1 MKVLGLIP
9 AWKGIKR
16 KGLWKVGGLTLVE
29 WVIIAG
35 QHSGLSKVV
44 CSTDD
49 EGVAEICELYHVP
62 VLWRPEHLR
71 SPNTNVTDVVKQ
83 VVADIDEEFDAVAL
97 LQATSPFVT
106 EEIINNCIQALF
118 SNSHAASVQTIAKPP
133 HNHHAYN
140 QREFKM
146 GWVDFKFPEEREA
159 CYNKQLKPEFWVFGN
174 LVITRTE
181 AILEQ
186 NTLFAR
192 PSIGMPISR
201 AEAVDVDEKEDIKYA
216 EWLCQKNL
224 PENKK

>member
-9 AWKGIKR
+9 AWKGVKR
-16 KGLWKVGGLTLVE
+16 KGLWSLGGLTLVE

-35 QHSGLSKVV
+35 HHSGLSKVV

-62 VLWRPEHLR
+62 VLCRPEHLR

-83 VVADIDEEFDAVAL
+83 VISEIGEPFDAVAL
-97 LQATSPFVT
+97 LQATSPFVSDRVIDKAIST
-106 EEIINNCIQALF
+106 LDVNEDAN
-118 SNSHAASVQTIAKPP
+118 SVQTITRSP

-140 QREFKM
+140 QRELKDEWFI
-146 GWVDFKFPEEREA
+146 DFRFPVEREV
-159 CYNKQLKPEFWVFGN
+159 CYNKQLKPEFWIFGN

-186 NTLFAR
+186 NMLFAR
-192 PSIGMPISR
+192 PSIGIPISQ

-216 EWLCQKNL
+216 EWLIKSGRI
-224 PENKK
+224 K